1 MRLLSHFLS
10 HSTGWQNSRSHTFS
24 FLPSLPLPH
33 TLPHTHS
40 HSLTLRFSFYR
51 VTEFWRLMVC
61 LSQGSLAPRWQG
73 GREGERERE
82 REREKKE
89 KEKEKE
95 REKHKYTHV
104 SIHHAFMHKQTNTR
118 ARARARTHTHTS
130 LPSITRACWRTRIYA
145 LTRSLSPHTTPA
157 SELSP
162 HMSSFACFKV

>member
-61 LSQGSLAPRWQG
+61 LSQGSLAPRWLTHAR
-73 GREGERERE
+73 RERERARERE
-82 REREKKE
+82 RERS
-89 KEKEKE
+89 
-95 REKHKYTHV
+95 THTHTHVCVCV

-118 ARARARTHTHTS
+118 ARARARAHTHTS
-130 LPSITRACWRTRIYA
+130 LPSITRACWHTRIYA